1 MDETIK
7 LLLNTFFMKHY
18 SKVYTSKPTLKSVED
33 TNYYYVTNDD
43 SNIICLIPFDASIV
57 D

>member
-7 LLLNTFFMKHY
+7 MLLNNFFMKHY
-18 SKVYTSKPTLKSVED
+18 SKVYTSKPTLKPVEE

-43 SNIICLIPFDASIV
+43 SNIICLIPFDAS
-57 D
+57 